1 MRTLP
6 RVLLLAV
13 ILLAVATPQA
23 HAEDEGKVMD
33 LAFEN
38 APIGKVLQEL
48 ARLSGRNVVIA
59 PDVQGTATVKLANVD
74 WRRAFELL
82 ADAYALDV
90 QHKAGTITIVRKAA
104 PSDAQ
109 RKRALTK
116 EIAASKARIAEIE
129 REIEAHAARRGGA
142 RMQAEAE
149 KLRRALEATRK
160 EHAGRKAEA
169 DGAIA
174 AQRARLA
181 TVRKDLARVE
191 AESLRLREASRRIVE
206 NNKDLRKAYEALAP
220 HGGIKI
226 KRREPRRRAVGD
238 ATAKAEAA
246 LAAGH
251 KRIEN
256 LARALEHLQQAGL
269 RPEAERVAKHLEVAK
284 REQIVLR
291 ARLAA
296 AAKERA
302 AARHHARSAAQGGLD
317 GVRAEVRALRAEV
330 RNLTVLVKKLLEL
343 HGADA
348 KRAKKK
354 AAGKKHVW

>member
-6 RVLLLAV
+6 RVLLFAV

-23 HAEDEGKVMD
+23 RAEDEGKVMD

-109 RKRALTK
+109 RKRALAK

-149 KLRRALEATRK
+149 KLRRALGATRK
-160 EHAGRKAEA
+160 EHAGR
-169 DGAIA
+169 
-174 AQRARLA
+174 
-181 TVRKDLARVE
+181 
-191 AESLRLREASRRIVE
+191 
-206 NNKDLRKAYEALAP
+206 
-220 HGGIKI
+220 
-226 KRREPRRRAVGD
+226 
-238 ATAKAEAA
+238 KAEAA

-256 LARALEHLQQAGL
+256 LARALEHLEQAGL
-269 RPEAERVAKHLEVAK
+269 RPEAERVAKHLEVAR
-284 REQIVLR
+284 REQIALR
-291 ARLAA
+291 AKLAA